1 MSSNVKLIIRFADS
15 ETSVSILCVAIS
27 YIKCSLEIPSQALP
41 LSTSGDLD
49 RPHDRVGQVVSPL
62 TPGDCNDP
70 HLFLGGVFFFCTLA
84 RMMTHMINSG
94 STVTSKADDTHYGF
108 NT

>member
-49 RPHDRVGQVVSPL
+49 RLHDRVGQVVSPL

-70 HLFLGGVFFFCTLA
+70 HLFLGLFFFL
-84 RMMTHMINSG
+84 HLGSHDDSHDQQWVNSHFESG
-94 STVTSKADDTHYGF
+94 RHSLRF
-108 NT
+108 